1 MNGNPANGNRLQLW
15 DCNTPTPA
23 SQHFMIVSD
32 RILWRQKCLQVDQA
46 VIGSPTGA
54 AVQVPLATSSL
65 EYHRV
70 QFRRA
75 T

>member
-1 MNGNPANGNRLQLW
+1 
-15 DCNTPTPA
+15 
-23 SQHFMIVSD
+23 MIVSD

-54 AVQVPLATSSL
+54 AVQVSLATSSL